1 MILGYG
7 NDGLLHVSEQMRL
20 ILLMRNSPSRLN
32 DLLRHASGS
41 SSALATT
48 IVLKRIVHG
57 LQPARRRRDNND
69 CDPKAIL

>member
-20 ILLMRNSPSRLN
+20 IVLKRNSPSRLN

-57 LQPARRRRDNND
+57 L
-69 CDPKAIL
+69 